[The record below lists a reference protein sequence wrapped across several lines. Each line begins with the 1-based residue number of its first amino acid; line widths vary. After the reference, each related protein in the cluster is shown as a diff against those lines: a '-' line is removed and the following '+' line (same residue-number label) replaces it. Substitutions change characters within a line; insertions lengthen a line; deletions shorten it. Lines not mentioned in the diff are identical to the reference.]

1 MDNNNKNEKTLGFF
15 RSQARS
21 LLLANFFVNPDQ
33 EFYIRELERKLK
45 IPASNVSRE
54 IRKIEASGLIFSRPV
69 GNLVMYKVNKESPL
83 FSQLYEFVTKN
94 LGIQEFL
101 KPYFE
106 KQEDVEFSFIYG
118 SYARGKFDLNSD
130 IDVFIVIKKN
140 CKLYEKLNG
149 KLNEFEKMF
158 GREINADILTLEEY
172 NEKKSR
178 QDPYIS
184 DIIENPKIFIKGEES
199 DI

>member
-1 MDNNNKNEKTLGFF
+1 MDNNDINEKTLGFF
-15 RSQARS
+15 RSKARS

-69 GNLVMYKVNKESPL
+69 GNLVMYKINKESPL

-94 LGIQEFL
+94 LGIQKFL

-130 IDVFIVIKKN
+130 IDVFVIIKKN
-140 CKLYEKLNG
+140 SKLYEKLNS
-149 KLNEFEKMF
+149 KLNEFEQMF

-184 DIIENPKIFIKGEES
+184 DIIKNPKIFIKGEES